1 MTYNITVLPGDGI
14 GPEVIAAS
22 IDVLEILGHV
32 HDLSFTFTK
41 APIGGDAIDQ
51 TGEPLPKATL
61 DLCLASDAV
70 LLGAVGGPKWT
81 TVRPEAGLLAL
92 RQGMKLFLNLRYA
105 KLYPALIEAST
116 LRTELISG
124 GFDMLIVRELT
135 GGIYF
140 GETGRGDDQDG
151 NFAYDVEKYYDYE
164 VDRVARW
171 AFELAKGRRGK
182 VASIDKAN
190 VLESSRLWR
199 ERVNLMAQ
207 EYPEVELEHLYID
220 NATMQLIRRPKSFD
234 ILLCSNLFGDII
246 SDEAAEI
253 TGSIGL
259 LPSASLGTEGRP
271 GLFEPVHGSAPDIAG
286 KDLAN
291 PLATILSA
299 AQMLRLG
306 LREED
311 AAQTLEDAVE
321 RFLDEGHRT
330 FDLAGEGEDYLAC
343 SEVSDILSRYI
354 LEGSDK

>member
-1 MTYNITVLPGDGI
+1 MTYNIAVLPGDGI
-14 GPEVIAAS
+14 GPEVISAC
-22 IDVLEILGHV
+22 IDVLDAIANTY
-32 HDLSFTFTK
+32 DLSFSFTK

-51 TGEPLPKATL
+51 TGQPLPQETL

-81 TVRPEAGLLAL
+81 TIRPEAGLLAL
-92 RQGMKLFLNLRYA
+92 RQGMELFLNLRYA
-105 KLYPALIEAST
+105 KLYPALQDASA
-116 LRTELISG
+116 LREDVISG

-140 GETGRGDDQDG
+140 GESDRGEDANGD
-151 NFAYDVEKYYDYE
+151 FAYDVEKYYDYE
-164 VDRVARW
+164 IDRVARW
-171 AFELAKGRRGK
+171 AFELARVRKGK

-190 VLESSRLWR
+190 VLASSRLWR
-199 ERVNLMAQ
+199 ERVNRMATQ
-207 EYPEVELEHLYID
+207 YPDVELEHLYID

-259 LPSASLGTEGRP
+259 LPSASLGAEGKP

-286 KDLAN
+286 QDIAN

-299 AQMLRLG
+299 AHMLRLG
-306 LREED
+306 LGED
-311 AAQTLEDAVE
+311 EAAQALEEAVE
-321 RFLDEGHRT
+321 RFLADGYHT
-330 FDLAGEGEDYLAC
+330 FDLAKDNEDYLAC
-343 SEVSDILSRYI
+343 SEVSALLKRYI
-354 LEGSDK
+354 MEGTEI

>member
-1 MTYNITVLPGDGI
+1 MTYNIAVLPGDGI
-14 GPEVIAAS
+14 GPEVIS
-22 IDVLEILGHV
+22 SCIEVLEAVGHAY
-32 HDLSFTFTK
+32 DLNFTFTK

-51 TGEPLPKATL
+51 TGEPLPQETL

-92 RQGMKLFLNLRYA
+92 REGMELFLNLRYA
-105 KLYPALIEAST
+105 KLYPALQGASA
-116 LRTELISG
+116 LREDVISG

-140 GETGRGDDQDG
+140 GESDRGEDIKG
-151 NFAYDVEKYYDYE
+151 SYAYDVEKYYDYE

-171 AFELAKGRRGK
+171 AFDLATERNGK
-182 VASIDKAN
+182 LASIDKAN

-199 ERVNLMAQ
+199 ERVNMMAA
-207 EYPEVELEHLYID
+207 EYPNVELEHLYID

-259 LPSASLGTEGRP
+259 LPSASLGAEGRP

-286 KDLAN
+286 QDIAN

-299 AQMLRLG
+299 AHMLRLG
-306 LREED
+306 LGEEE
-311 AAQTLEDAVE
+311 AAQALEAAVE
-321 RFLDEGHRT
+321 RFLDEGYRT
-330 FDLAGEGEDYLAC
+330 FDLADDREDYLAC
-343 SEVSDILSRYI
+343 SEVSGVLSRYI
-354 LEGSDK
+354 KEGSGK